1 MKTALVTGATSGFG
15 EAIALMLAKN
25 KYRIVITGRRAER
38 LDALKSRIEVEF
50 GCAVH
55 TLCFDVRD
63 RQAVEQA
70 YKSLPETFKP
80 IDILINNAGLSLGF
94 DAINTGKVDD
104 WDNMIDT
111 NVKGLLYMSNV
122 VIPEMVARKSGHIV
136 NIGSVA
142 GTQVYPKGNVY
153 CASKHAVDALSRGM
167 RIDLM
172 PHGIKVSTVNPGAA
186 ETEFSLVRFSGD
198 AQKAKAVYA
207 GYEPLVAQDIAETV
221 EFVISRPAHVNIN
234 DILVMPL
241 AEADVNNWHKVF

>member
-1 MKTALVTGATSGFG
+1 MKTAIVTGATSGFG

-25 KYRIVITGRRAER
+25 KYKIIITGRRADR
-38 LDALKSRIEVEF
+38 LDALKARMEAEYNVI
-50 GCAVH
+50 VH
-55 TLCFDVRD
+55 TLCFDVRN
-63 RQAVEQA
+63 REAVEQA
-70 YKSLPETFKP
+70 YESIPETFKP

-94 DAINTGKVDD
+94 DAIDKGKTED

-111 NVKGLLYMSNV
+111 NVKGLLYVSNV
-122 VIPEMVARKSGHIV
+122 VIPEMVARKQGHIV

-186 ETEFSLVRFSGD
+186 ETEFALVRFHGD
-198 AQKAKAVYA
+198 ADKAKAVYA

-221 EFVISRPAHVNIN
+221 EFIISRPAHVNIN

-241 AEADVNNWHKVF
+241 AEADVNNWYKVF